1 MGMGLRGSWGAG
13 IRKVHPMM
21 AGKVRLWKFSEILLI
36 QIEGNRSAD
45 PLNCILCALALQSR
59 SNLLAYVIE
68 FPAPARFKPV
78 NGISGVVCEN
88 ARYFFRLEIANLA
101 MRFRKRPARHGAQPD
116 VR

>member
-1 MGMGLRGSWGAG
+1 MGMGLRGEWGAG

-45 PLNCILCALALQSR
+45 PLNCILCALALQGR
-59 SNLLAYVIE
+59 SNLLAYLIA
-68 FPAPARFKPV
+68 FPVQARFKPV

-88 ARYFFRLEIANLA
+88 ARYFFLLEIANLA
-101 MRFRKRPARHGAQPD
+101 VRFRK
-116 VR
+116 